1 MSDEAALLTAIA
13 AHPDED
19 TPRLMYADWLD
30 ENGRPIRAE
39 FIRVQIDIARKDHL
53 PRAILNR
60 YVDLFKRNQDLI
72 DDHRTE
78 LLGPLAGLPAEVRVE
93 FRRGFV
99 SEVTLSAFHYYQ
111 HMHSIAALEL
121 PPRVAVEDSVGVIR
135 GFLGFDVYIFSP
147 DSSMHLVVAVR
158 TGPNGDETADW
169 VVDRGNSIVS
179 PLTWPRLETLDVS
192 GCRLGDRNAT
202 GLLRDSAFPTLFDL
216 DLSENDLTDTAVESL
231 LGSDLP
237 RQLKRLILGGNDISD
252 AGAVA
257 LAERWPTAAADR
269 LEHLNLRFTNIGP
282 VGQAALLR
290 RFGGRVDLF

>member
-30 ENGRPIRAE
+30 EHGRPIRAE

-60 YVDLFKRNQDLI
+60 YVDLFKRNQELI
-72 DDHRTE
+72 DDHRAE
-78 LLGPLAGLPAEVRVE
+78 LLGPLATLPPEVRVE

-99 SEVTLSAFHYYQ
+99 ASIDLRADEFILLGDAFSTLNPLPEITLRAVVASLDALAEVSHYLALVTTAHMQSNHRPYTLSPADVW
-111 HMHSIAALEL
+111 SIFVECWPWDRLKELNLEEC
-121 PPRVAVEDSVGVIR
+121 RI
-135 GFLGFDVYIFSP
+135 
-147 DSSMHLVVAVR
+147 
-158 TGPNGDETADW
+158 GDEGMA
-169 VVDRGNSIVS
+169 
-179 PLTWPRLETLDVS
+179 RLVQSESLVGLSCLDVS
-192 GCRLGDRNAT
+192 A
-202 GLLRDSAFPTLFDL
+202 
-216 DLSENDLTDTAVESL
+216 NDLTDTAVESL
-231 LGSDLP
+231 LASDLP
-237 RQLKRLILGGNDISD
+237 SQLKRFILGGNDITD

-282 VGQAALLR
+282 TGQAALLR